1 MSYEVELCKSLDVLG
16 GWYKNKGDYDEDFIQ
31 DVAIRAIELKGRYN
45 NSCSVTTWVF
55 GIAKYMKMSKER
67 DNKRRALVYPLI
79 ESYSHQNHEYDNDVM
94 LKCISELTPHQIDAI
109 VHSIYGYKVRD
120 VSKKRDKSQG
130 YIKSDLCRI
139 RGILKEKLKKIGI
152 L

>member
-1 MSYEVELCKSLDVLG
+1 
-16 GWYKNKGDYDEDFIQ
+16 
-31 DVAIRAIELKGRYN
+31 
-45 NSCSVTTWVF
+45 
-55 GIAKYMKMSKER
+55 MKMSKER

-79 ESYSHQNHEYDNDVM
+79 ESYSHQNHEYDNDVV